1 VVFSKSFLAEA
12 ALAIDSV
19 LTSQVKRLKNQHII
33 VMVTTASKEEA
44 ETVAQRLLEAK
55 LIACANIIGP
65 VSSRFLWSG
74 KIDKAEEYLVFM
86 KSRRDLFEKLSES
99 VKALHS
105 YEVPEIIAFPI
116 VAGSKAYLDWL
127 DGCLR

>member
-1 VVFSKSFLAEA
+1 
-12 ALAIDSV
+12 
-19 LTSQVKRLKNQHII
+19 
-33 VMVTTASKEEA
+33 MVTTASKGEA
-44 ETVAQRLLEAK
+44 ETIAQRLLEIK

-105 YEVPEIIAFPI
+105 YEVPEIIAFPV
-116 VAGSKAYLDWL
+116 VAGSKAYLDWW
-127 DGCLR
+127 DSCLR

>member
-1 VVFSKSFLAEA
+1 M
-12 ALAIDSV
+12 
-19 LTSQVKRLKNQHII
+19 KNERII
-33 VMVTTASKEEA
+33 VMVTTASKGEA
-44 ETVAQRLLEAK
+44 ETIAQRLLEIK

-105 YEVPEIIAFPI
+105 YEVPEIIAFPV
-116 VAGSKAYLDWL
+116 VAGSKAYLDWW
-127 DGCLR
+127 DSCLR